1 MTDTNDNIMQKVTI
15 DNYEILKENIKKELT
30 QDEYNHILNIVRHID
45 FKGGYEKKCLT
56 LYLSYMQ
63 LKQSK

>member
-1 MTDTNDNIMQKVTI
+1 MEKATI
-15 DNYEILKENIKKELT
+15 KNYEILKENIKKELT
-30 QDEYNHILNIVRHID
+30 QDEYKHILNIVDHID
-45 FKGGYEKKCLT
+45 FKGDYDKKCLT

>member
-1 MTDTNDNIMQKVTI
+1 MQEATI
-15 DNYEILKENIKKELT
+15 KNYEILKENIKKELT
-30 QDEYNHILNIVRHID
+30 QDEYNHILSIVENID
-45 FKGGYEKKCLT
+45 FKDDYEKKCLT